1 MITVVVNFLA
11 IVVGSGIGL
20 LAKRGIPKHVADAL
34 MSGIALC
41 ILYIG
46 WSGALVGENSL
57 VLIISMALGTMIGE
71 GLDLD
76 SKFNGF
82 VHKAED
88 KLKKGNTKNSMA
100 DGFITASLLFCVGAM
115 AIVGSIQAGLSAEYS
130 TIFTKSVID
139 CIVAAV
145 LASTLGIGVMLSAVS
160 VAIYQGAIVLL
171 SQLIAPYLGTSII
184 NEMTCVGSVLIF
196 GLGLNMLGLTKL
208 KLLNFLP
215 AVFFPILVT
224 DILYQI
230 L

>member
-11 IVVGSGIGL
+11 ILIGGGIGL
-20 LAKRGIPKHVADAL
+20 LAKRGIPKHVSDAL

-57 VLIISMALGTMIGE
+57 VLIISMALGTVLGE

-76 SKFNGF
+76 MKFNAL
-82 VHKAED
+82 VHHAE
-88 KLKKGNTKNSMA
+88 KKWKKGNAENSVA

-115 AIVGSIQAGLSAEYS
+115 AIVGSIQAGLSAEYN

-139 CIVAAV
+139 CIAAV
-145 LASTLGIGVMLSAVS
+145 ILASTLGLGVMLSAVS
-160 VAIYQGAIVLL
+160 VAVYQGAIVLL
-171 SQLIAPYLGTSII
+171 SQLIAPYLNTQII

-215 AVFFPILVT
+215 SVFVPILIT
-224 DILYQI
+224 DFLSRSM
-230 L
+230 